1 MGVIGNKVLK
11 EDNVEL
17 SIITINYNN
26 AEGLQ
31 RTICSVINQ
40 TFNNFEY
47 IIVDGGSSDESVE
60 MIKKYESSID
70 KWVSEK
76 DNGIYNALNK
86 GIQMATGDYLLFLNS
101 GDHFYNSEV
110 LYKNQYH
117 IHEKDLIAFDIH
129 LLGLEHDCIHKHP
142 DELLFSFLFE
152 ETFAHQSVFIKRH
165 LFDKIGLYDE
175 NLKIVADW
183 KFFIHAVASGCSYKS
198 VHEVL
203 SVFYFDGISSTVEG
217 TFLRRKERDSIL
229 KSEFAVFYKD
239 FVELRKLRMNRYKML
254 SEIEGTTFGKK
265 IMSLIFRIYIIF
277 FSKKKLKDIIN

>member
-1 MGVIGNKVLK
+1 MLK
-11 EDNVEL
+11 L

-26 AEGLQ
+26 ASGLQ
-31 RTICSVINQ
+31 RTVESVISQ
-40 TFNNFEY
+40 RYSDMEY
-47 IIVDGGSSDESVE
+47 IVVDGDSTDDSVSV
-60 MIKKYESSID
+60 IKKHESSID

-101 GDHFYNSEV
+101 GDHFYDSDI
-110 LYKNQYH
+110 LYKIQHH
-117 IHEKDLIAFDIH
+117 IRERDLIAFDIH
-129 LLGLEHDCIHKHP
+129 MLGLGHDFIHKHP

-152 ETFAHQSVFIKRH
+152 ETFAHQSVFIKRS

-203 SVFYFDGISSTVEG
+203 TVFYFDGISSTAEG
-217 TFLRRKERDSIL
+217 TFLRRKERESVL
-229 KSEFAVFYKD
+229 KSEFSIFYKD
-239 FVELRKLRMNRYKML
+239 YIELRKLKMNRFKML
-254 SEIEGTTFGKK
+254 SEIEKTTFGKK
-265 IMSLIFRIYIIF
+265 TMSVIFRIYILL
-277 FSKKKLKDIIN
+277 FSKKKLEDIIN